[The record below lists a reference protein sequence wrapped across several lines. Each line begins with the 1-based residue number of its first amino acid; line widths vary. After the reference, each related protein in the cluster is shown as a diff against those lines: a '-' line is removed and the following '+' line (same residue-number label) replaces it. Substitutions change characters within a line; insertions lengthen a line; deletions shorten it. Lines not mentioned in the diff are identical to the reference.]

1 MTEYKI
7 DVMDSGGRVIRVS
20 NARCINDQEACA
32 LARRLLNM
40 DGQADV
46 WAGATRIGR
55 VSVTLAA
62 EIEVLGRSW

>member
-1 MTEYKI
+1 
-7 DVMDSGGRVIRVS
+7 MDSDGRVIRVS
-20 NARCINDQEACA
+20 NARCTNDQETCA
-32 LARRLLNM
+32 LARRLLDV

-46 WAGATRIGR
+46 WAGTMHIGR